1 MTSDVSCQDHLE
13 DTTHKPIAH
22 VHVGDSI
29 KSRVNTRHTKLI
41 SASVD
46 GLGIHEQMKQLTVQR
61 HKGLAYDG
69 DTVHFPSGLNPR
81 SKDTTLDDTL
91 LSEPSVHV
99 PLESTILSQV
109 PNQNGHMISLHRV
122 GSNFDTTEPQQYKP
136 AKSSLPVQDGH
147 MVSMIPIQDGHMV
160 PMIPIQD
167 GHMVPMI
174 HSVPVQDGHMVP
186 MVYSVPVQDGR
197 MVPMI
202 PIQDGHMV
210 PMIPVQDGRMIP
222 MIHSAPVQDSRMV
235 PMIHS
240 NLKDNNPC
248 RDTIPSTVTSHTSTV
263 TSHTSV
269 ITSQITES
277 STKDSLS
284 TAVPNPSIKPKFI
297 QHETNRQQDSVDHSI
312 PKITTHEKETGCEQP
327 SIPPPCYI
335 DLNQLQDRM
344 KGLNIPSQS
353 TTEQCEQVDCKPKH
367 MNTNALTAFL
377 SSQTDT
383 DIETLYTCLAKIQDR
398 ETVELPPLSKGIE
411 TSKREEVVG
420 CENQEEIQYKGS
432 KMVESESSESFLHG
446 PLFLRVFPSNPSPP
460 SKDFETDCDALLLRV
475 KFRSKIKEI
484 KAKMEEA
491 KYKQNLRNE
500 ALRKRVF
507 LESQSNLISSATQTK
522 DSPSNTNSILNDLK
536 LNRDEFASEEVLK
549 LSSIDSVSGN
559 SSDSNMG
566 ATMRKPSDEVPTQKP
581 KSSGT
586 VSKPFN
592 TESLPNE
599 GSKLNSKTII
609 VSRKEA
615 RGERKKK
622 RNILGGEKEI
632 TKRGDIKE
640 KGEDEE
646 RKMRRREEIK
656 ARLEERDKE
665 RRTVT
670 EERKRKE
677 KVGNQQN
684 DRLRRDNI
692 GDKTVVLKTHSGRL
706 KGRIQYKSIRIHH
719 TVQ

>member
-13 DTTHKPIAH
+13 DTTHKPNP
-22 VHVGDSI
+22 HVGDSI

-46 GLGIHEQMKQLTVQR
+46 GLGIREQMKQLTVQR
-61 HKGLAYDG
+61 HKGLPYNG
-69 DTVHFPSGLNPR
+69 DTVHFPSGLKSR
-81 SKDTTLDDTL
+81 SKDATLNDTL
-91 LSEPSVHV
+91 LSEPSNDVQV
-99 PLESTILSQV
+99 PLDSTILSQV
-109 PNQNGHMISLHRV
+109 PNQNGHMISLHHV
-122 GSNFDTTEPQQYKP
+122 GSNLDTTQPQQYKP
-136 AKSSLPVQDGH
+136 SLPVQDGH
-147 MVSMIPIQDGHMV
+147 MVPMIPIQDGHMV

-174 HSVPVQDGHMVP
+174 PVQDGHMVPMIPVQDGHMVP
-186 MVYSVPVQDGR
+186 MVYSVPVQDGC
-197 MVPMI
+197 MLPMI
-202 PIQDGHMV
+202 PIQDGHMA
-210 PMIPVQDGRMIP
+210 P
-222 MIHSAPVQDSRMV
+222 MIHSLPVQDSRMV
-235 PMIHS
+235 PMVHS

-263 TSHTSV
+263 TSHTSI

-277 STKDSLS
+277 STKDPLCS
-284 TAVPNPSIKPKFI
+284 AVPNPPIKPKFI
-297 QHETNRQQDSVDHSI
+297 QHETNRQKDKVDHSI
-312 PKITTHEKETGCEQP
+312 PKITTQETESDCEQP
-327 SIPPPCYI
+327 STPPPCYI
-335 DLNQLQDRM
+335 DLNQLQDHM

-353 TTEQCEQVDCKPKH
+353 STEQCKEVDCKPEH
-367 MNTNALTAFL
+367 TNTNALTAFL
-377 SSQTDT
+377 SSQTET
-383 DIETLYTCLAKIQDR
+383 DIQTLYTCLAKLQGR
-398 ETVELPPLSKGIE
+398 KPVELPPLSKGIE
-411 TSKREEVVG
+411 ASKREEVVG
-420 CENQEEIQYKGS
+420 CENQERIQDKGS

-549 LSSIDSVSGN
+549 LSSIDSVSAN

-566 ATMRKPSDEVPTQKP
+566 ATMRKPSDKVPTQKP

-586 VSKPFN
+586 MSKPFN

-599 GSKLNSKTII
+599 GSKFNSKTII
-609 VSRKEA
+609 ISRKEA
-615 RGERKKK
+615 GCERKEK
-622 RNILGGEKEI
+622 RNILGSEKEI

-640 KGEDEE
+640 KRNDEE

-665 RRTVT
+665 RRTFT

-677 KVGNQQN
+677 KVSNQQN

-692 GDKTVVLKTHSGRL
+692 GDKTVVLKTHSDRL
-706 KGRIQYKSIRIHH
+706 KGKIQYKSIKSH